1 MLFLPSIFTFM
12 EPGTADQWK
21 MRALGGAF
29 QSEKLH
35 LMGRSSEYRS
45 L

>member
-1 MLFLPSIFTFM
+1 MIFSFM
-12 EPGTADQWK
+12 EPGTVI
-21 MRALGGAF
+21 RENESTRRAF